1 MAKQHQPPE
10 FRVDI
15 TARHGHVTEHSRD
28 YVTKKASKLLR
39 FNDRISSIQVLMDE
53 PKGDREVEMIVHVDA
68 GATFVAKERAAGL
81 HEAVDLL
88 VEKLEK
94 QIKKDKE
101 KLKDHKVA
109 GGRGVEPGAGSGVE
123 PEETY
128 DDIVRR
134 DLGT

>member
-1 MAKQHQPPE
+1 MAKQHQPSE

-15 TARHGHVTEHSRD
+15 TARHGHVTDHSRD
-28 YVTKKASKLLR
+28 YVTKKASKLVR
-39 FNDRISSIQVLMDE
+39 FNDRITRIQVLMDE
-53 PKGDREVEMIVHVDA
+53 PNGDREVEMIVHIDA
-68 GATFVAKERAAGL
+68 GATLVAKERAAGL

-88 VEKLEK
+88 VEKLER

-101 KLKDHKVA
+101 RLKDHKVV
-109 GGRGVEPGAGSGVE
+109 GGRGVEPAAGPAGQ